1 KRGESIGCGGRLIGA
16 SAVIAASTSLRDS
29 QFWTPYSASTASSA
43 ESNRSS
49 VIKAPSD
56 FDLNV
61 PAIAIQKI
69 SPTPTTPVK
78 RMLVMGLE
86 KSDDAL
92 VCANAGCCNGI
103 EPDHICAMSPIPSP
117 PNSSTFHRRN
127 QSTQLPST
135 TTTVTP
141 SKPSKTVKFTSA
153 RHVSFASEVEIQFC
167 ATCLD
172 STTTTTSP
180 PPSPFQTATAPLD
193 GSSDTP
199 KFRDWRKR
207 KRRAERRWRYSE
219 LQRMEPAGHPGDGFA
234 GAMGR
239 MRSVGGELNSPES
252 RGVSSRGGESN
263 SVFACIVGVFAVCF
277 GRGEGIDEIVDD
289 DATLVTTPLLGTPQ
303 VSYGS
308 VHAAADGEE
317 SKNGGGGHFE
327 GLFESDEDSEDDV
340 WLKGGSPNALKWS
353 DDESSDDDFLF

>member
-1 KRGESIGCGGRLIGA
+1 MAGTPEDLFLKLEEKELRRYVPGDAAAYKSILEKQKRGESIGCGGRLIGA

-29 QFWTPYSASTASSA
+29 QFWTPYSASTAS
-43 ESNRSS
+43 
-49 VIKAPSD
+49 IKVPSD

-92 VCANAGCCNGI
+92 LCANAGCCNGI

-172 STTTTTSP
+172 STTTTSSP
-180 PPSPFQTATAPLD
+180 PHHPSKPLQH
-193 GSSDTP
+193 P
-199 KFRDWRKR
+199 
-207 KRRAERRWRYSE
+207 
-219 LQRMEPAGHPGDGFA
+219 MEPAGHPGDGFA

-277 GRGEGIDEIVDD
+277 GRGDGIDEIVDD